1 MNTFLEQ
8 WIIAVVLL
16 HTWGAKSPKVCFTT
30 TMYLG
35 IDIGGTKTLLARIT
49 TDGTIEETLKFP
61 TPQDYAQFLAE
72 LRDNVTKITTEPWQ
86 LVASSAPGKIDRT
99 TGTGIVFGN
108 LPWQNVPLR
117 DDIAAITG
125 TEVLIEN
132 DVKLA
137 GLSEARAIDP
147 IPHKTLYVTF
157 STGVSDG
164 IVVDG
169 VIDPELQ
176 DSEAGHMLFEKDGK
190 LVTWESFASGK
201 AITAKYG
208 KFASEIDDEATWRE
222 ITQDM
227 ALGLYALIADV
238 QPDIIV
244 VGGGVGSHFHK
255 YGQYL
260 TETLKSHEDPMVT
273 IPPII
278 GAKRAEEAVIYGCYE
293 LMKDYQANNG

>member
-1 MNTFLEQ
+1 
-8 WIIAVVLL
+8 
-16 HTWGAKSPKVCFTT
+16 
-30 TMYLG
+30 MYLA
-35 IDIGGTKTLLARIT
+35 IDIGGTKTLLARIRK
-49 TDGTIEETLKFP
+49 DGTIEDTLKFP
-61 TPQDYAQFLAE
+61 TPQEYSQFLKE
-72 LRDNVTKITTEPWQ
+72 LQVNIASITTEPWE
-86 LVASSAPGKIDRT
+86 LAASSAPGRIDRVQ
-99 TGTGIVFGN
+99 GLGLVFGN

-117 DDIAAITG
+117 DDIVAITS
-125 TEVLIEN
+125 TKVLVEN

-137 GLSEARAIDP
+137 GLSEARAIKP

-164 IVVDG
+164 IIVDG
-169 VIDPELQ
+169 AIDPELQ

-208 KFASEIDDEATWRE
+208 KFASDIDDEETWRD

-244 VGGGVGSHFHK
+244 IGGGVGSHFHK

-260 TETLKSHEDPMVT
+260 VETLKSHEDPMVT

-293 LMKDYQANNG
+293 LMKDYQAEND